1 MYTLG
6 RGVPR
11 DYAEAATWF
20 SKGADQGHAEAQT
33 NLGVAYARGEGAP
46 QDRGEGVPQDNVRAY
61 MWFSPPK
68 TSENLKIE
76 AKDMTP
82 AQIAEAQKLAR
93 EWKAK
98 KN

>member
-1 MYTLG
+1 MYTLV

-33 NLGVAYARGEGAP
+33 NLGVAYARGEG
-46 QDRGEGVPQDNVRAY
+46 VPQGNVRAY

>member
-1 MYTLG
+1 MYTLV

-33 NLGVAYARGEGAP
+33 NLGVAYA
-46 QDRGEGVPQDNVRAY
+46 RGEGVPQDNVRAY